1 MAAIISR
8 STTSPSV
15 SASSVS
21 ASSAVPSA
29 STILSSVTST
39 KDRDPPKDSDPPT
52 VRFTNTQDLFN
63 TIDSTTGDFLTVTN
77 VSPNQFTEI
86 ERERDTGGKTGQKKQ
101 YRKFR
106 FRRYNTNSRI
116 LIITIPTR
124 LHETL
129 HLGLYMRYYAQL
141 ARNGT
146 EESWIDIGSARFR
159 AEKDHPGGDGAEGD
173 STGGPWPE
181 RGGAGNWPTLVIESG
196 YSETL
201 PELQKDMRWWFQ
213 ESNHQVKIVILAKF
227 DDQQHHILLEKWEE
241 EISSPQGA
249 ITRSRAAA
257 RSQNGVLNP
266 VKRQSITITRDE
278 TTNPV
283 SYNVTRGALV
293 LGFRLLFLRDPGPQE
308 GDFVLSIQSL
318 QLYAE
323 KVWAQLPRSD

>member
-21 ASSAVPSA
+21 ALSAVPSA

-63 TIDSTTGDFLTVTN
+63 TIDSTTGDFLAVIN

-86 ERERDTGGKTGQKKQ
+86 EREQEKRR
-101 YRKFR
+101 RKFR
-106 FRRYNTNSRI
+106 FRRYDSNSQI
-116 LIITIPTR
+116 LIITITTDI
-124 LHETL
+124 HEAL
-129 HLGLYMRYYAQL
+129 HLGIYMQYHAQL
-141 ARNGT
+141 VQNGT
-146 EESWIDIGSARFR
+146 NRSWKDIGTAKFR
-159 AEKDHPGGDGAEGD
+159 QQGHPGGGGSQGD
-173 STGGPWPE
+173 STGGPRPE
-181 RGGAGNWPTLVIESG
+181 RVGAGKWPTLVIESG

-201 PELQKDMRWWFQ
+201 PELHKDMRWWFQ
-213 ESNHQVKIVILAKF
+213 ASNHQVKIVILAKF

-249 ITRSRAAA
+249 ITRSRAAT
-257 RSQNGVLNP
+257 RSQNGVLNL

-308 GDFVLSIQSL
+308 GDFVLSIQDL

-323 KVWAQLPRSD
+323 NVWAELPRSD

>member
-21 ASSAVPSA
+21 ASSVSALSAVPSA
-29 STILSSVTST
+29 STILTSVKST
-39 KDRDPPKDSDPPT
+39 KDSDPPT
-52 VRFTNTQDLFN
+52 IRFTNTQDLFDIIN
-63 TIDSTTGDFLTVTN
+63 STTGDFLTVIN

-124 LHETL
+124 LHEIL
-129 HLGLYMRYYAQL
+129 HLGLYSPYR
-141 ARNGT
+141 RT
-146 EESWIDIGSARFR
+146 RFR

-213 ESNHQVKIVILAKF
+213 ASNYQVKIVILAKF

-257 RSQNGVLNP
+257 ISQNGILNP